1 MANSLLAYSDDE
13 GPVKGYR
20 YPLSDEA
27 KAEIEKEKE
36 EEEVGFDPMRAAALA
51 AGASLLRN
59 TGWSPRPMSLGQQI
73 GHAIPHGMQ
82 AYYNQD
88 ALNQNEQAA
97 LYERQQAEQ
106 TALDAKLKL
115 EDDARIAKDRATEF
129 KAMLIE
135 SGLSR
140 ELKRFYMEMYA
151 DDPTKTFTAL
161 EKKLTEKKASEEKF
175 RVLDP

>member
-1 MANSLLAYSDDE
+1 MAEFDGYQLPLSPEDKSLLA
-13 GPVKGYR
+13 KQ
-20 YPLSDEA
+20 
-27 KAEIEKEKE
+27 KE
-36 EEEVGFDPMRAAALA
+36 EEEVGFDPMRAAALS

-59 TGWSPRPMSLGQQI
+59 SGWSRNPMSLGESI
-73 GHAIPHGMQ
+73 GHAIPAGMQ
-82 AYYNQD
+82 GYYNQD

-106 TALDAKLKL
+106 TALDAKLKV
-115 EDDARIAKDRATEF
+115 EDDARTAKDRATEF

-161 EKKLTEKKASEEKF
+161 EKKTDREKS
-175 RVLDP
+175 